1 MPRSPKFLP
10 RRTSIRVD
18 VKLLLSIV
26 VVVGMAASAV
36 FERRA
41 NKARAKEAA
50 AAPAGILIVVKMPGP
65 VSPIDEPLGAALKR
79 ESLGSVVVGATEL
92 TVELTDYARGMPF
105 LKRELLRLGVARDT
119 TLHFKHFG
127 VQVAE
132 SVMALD
138 LEPGRR
144 YRVIKAFT
152 DHDRDTHPE
161 GEEWTFLRSAFVPYH
176 SGLSWFVSF
185 DGVQETHIRMQSTPE
200 EQGPIINNL
209 AEYLVAV

>member
-1 MPRSPKFLP
+1 M
-10 RRTSIRVD
+10 D
-18 VKLLLSIV
+18 AKLLLAIAV
-26 VVVGMAASAV
+26 MVGMGVAAA

-41 NKARAKEAA
+41 KARARDAKS
-50 AAPAGILIVVKMPGP
+50 APSAVLIVVKTPDS
-65 VSPIDEPLGAALKR
+65 VSTTERVAKYDEPLGVALTR
-79 ESLGSVVVGATEL
+79 ESLGKVIGSTADL
-92 TVELTDYARGMPF
+92 TVEVIDFARGLPF
-105 LKRELLRLGVARDT
+105 LKRELLRLGVPRDT
-119 TLHFKHFG
+119 TLQFKHFG

-144 YRVIKAFT
+144 YRVIKAFM
-152 DHDRDTHPE
+152 DHDRDAHPE

-176 SGLSWFVSF
+176 SGLSWFVSA

-200 EQGPIINNL
+200 EQGNILSNL

>member
-1 MPRSPKFLP
+1 M
-10 RRTSIRVD
+10 V
-18 VKLLLSIV
+18 
-26 VVVGMAASAV
+26 AAAV

-41 NKARAKEAA
+41 NKKREQAGQT
-50 AAPAGILIVVKMPGP
+50 AAPGVVIVVKVPES
-65 VSPIDEPLGAALKR
+65 VSPTERVAKYDEPLEIALKR
-79 ESLGSVVVGATEL
+79 ESLGRMIAGASEL
-92 TVELTDYARGMPF
+92 TVEVIDFARGLPF
-105 LKRELLRLGVARDT
+105 LKRELLRLGVPRET
-119 TLHFKHFG
+119 TLQFMHFG
-127 VQVAE
+127 VQANE
-132 SVMALD
+132 SVMALN

-200 EQGPIINNL
+200 EQGYVVSNL
-209 AEYLVAV
+209 AEYVVAV